1 MVATIAYALIAEWQ
15 LGAMKGQL
23 KQMIGSSAQTD
34 RMLCLYQQ
42 QLSKMD
48 ASIQQA
54 SRLATA
60 TETANQNIL
69 EADRPWLGA
78 TLLLDQDIAVGS
90 SPTAS
95 ISFINSGKRPAR
107 VILMGARPRL
117 FVVFPKDPPYERGPL
132 QRSSASFLGP
142 GAQLG
147 MKLRLVINGDGKITD
162 EMVNRIKGPES
173 LFIYAKVDYLDMRDN
188 TVITLMRVGNTSPIP
203 ARAPPQMPFITV
215 WYPTVITTQ
224 IEREQPRIP
233 PLPFTA

>member
-132 QRSSASFLGP
+132 QRSSASFLVP

-188 TVITLMRVGNTSPIP
+188 TVHHTHACWKYVTYSGKGATPDAFYNCLVSDGYND
-203 ARAPPQMPFITV
+203 AD
-215 WYPTVITTQ
+215 
-224 IEREQPRIP
+224 
-233 PLPFTA
+233 